1 MGSIMK
7 TFKRSLMLIPLL
19 LLTGCLAT
27 SYDAAMKREPIV
39 MPPAPPE
46 VRASF
51 APGSI
56 WPGATSNNLLFT
68 DRKARNIGDIVTIV
82 IDEKAEGENNANT
95 DTKRQTSTTAGITGF
110 VQTNPDQRYVAG
122 YSLGGASDNSLKGEG
137 KTNRDG
143 ILKGRLSARVVRVL
157 PNGNL
162 VIEGR
167 RMLTVNAEDQF
178 MVITG
183 VIRPDDVTTDNLIN
197 SQYISD
203 ARIVYA
209 GKGVVDDKMRPGW
222 MTRVVDWVWPF

>member
-1 MGSIMK
+1 MK
-7 TFKRSLMLIPLL
+7 TLHAAALLTILL

-27 SYDAAMKREPIV
+27 SYDAAINREPV
-39 MPPAPPE
+39 VLAPPAPLE
-46 VRASF
+46 VRHTP

-82 IDEKAEGENNANT
+82 VDEKAEGENNANT

-110 VQTNPDQRYVAG
+110 VQTNPDKRFVAG
-122 YSLGGASDNSLKGEG
+122 YSLGGAADSSLKGEG

-143 ILKGRLSARVVRVL
+143 SLKGRISARVVRVL

-183 VIRPDDVTTDNLIN
+183 IIRPDDVTTDNLVY
-197 SQYISD
+197 SQYIAD

-222 MTRVVDWVWPF
+222 LTRVVDWVWPF

>member
-1 MGSIMK
+1 MRAFRIC
-7 TFKRSLMLIPLL
+7 FAINVLL

-27 SYDAAMKREPIV
+27 SYDAAMKREPMMI
-39 MPPAPPE
+39 PPSLPE
-46 VRASF
+46 VKAEPS
-51 APGSI
+51 PGSI
-56 WPGATSNNLLFT
+56 WPGATSNNLIFT

-82 IDEKAEGENNANT
+82 IDEKSEGENNANT
-95 DTKRQTSTTAGITGF
+95 ETKRTSLTAANITGMY
-110 VQTNPDQRYVAG
+110 QMNPDRTIMSG
-122 YSLGGASDNSLKGEG
+122 YKLGGGMDNNHKGEG

-143 ILKGRLSARVVRVL
+143 LLKGRISARVVRVL

-162 VIEGR
+162 IIEGR
-167 RMLTVNAEDQF
+167 RMLTVNSEDQF

-183 VIRPDDVTTDNLIN
+183 LIRPEDVTSDNLIF

-222 MTRVVDWVWPF
+222 MARVVDWVWPF

>member
-1 MGSIMK
+1 MK
-7 TFKRSLMLIPLL
+7 TFNAAAMLTMLL

-27 SYDAAMKREPIV
+27 SYDAAMNREPV
-39 MPPAPPE
+39 VLAPPAPQE
-46 VRASF
+46 VRQAP

-82 IDEKAEGENNANT
+82 VDEKTEGENNANT

-110 VQTNPDQRYVAG
+110 VQSNPDKRYVAG
-122 YSLGGASDNSLKGEG
+122 YSLGGSSDSSLKGEG

-143 ILKGRLSARVVRVL
+143 SLKGRISARVVRVL

-167 RMLTVNAEDQF
+167 RMLTANAEDQF

-183 VIRPDDVTTDNLIN
+183 IVRPDDVTTDNL
-197 SQYISD
+197 
-203 ARIVYA
+203 V
-209 GKGVVDDKMRPGW
+209 
-222 MTRVVDWVWPF
+222 

>member
-1 MGSIMK
+1 MEPVMRAFRIC
-7 TFKRSLMLIPLL
+7 FAINVLL

-27 SYDAAMKREPIV
+27 SYDAAMKREPMMI
-39 MPPAPPE
+39 PPSLPE
-46 VRASF
+46 VKAEPS
-51 APGSI
+51 PGSI
-56 WPGATSNNLLFT
+56 WPGATSNNLIFT

-82 IDEKAEGENNANT
+82 IDEKSEGENNANT
-95 DTKRQTSTTAGITGF
+95 ETKRTSLTAANITGMY
-110 VQTNPDQRYVAG
+110 QMNPDRTIMSG
-122 YSLGGASDNSLKGEG
+122 YKLGGGMDNNHKGEG

-143 ILKGRLSARVVRVL
+143 LLKGRISARVVRVL

-162 VIEGR
+162 IIEGR
-167 RMLTVNAEDQF
+167 RMLTVNSEDQF

-183 VIRPDDVTTDNLIN
+183 LIRPEDVTSDNLIF

-222 MTRVVDWVWPF
+222 MARVVDWVWPF

>member
-1 MGSIMK
+1 MRAFRIC
-7 TFKRSLMLIPLL
+7 FAINVLL

-27 SYDAAMKREPIV
+27 SYDAAMKREPMMI
-39 MPPAPPE
+39 PPSLPE
-46 VRASF
+46 VKAEPS
-51 APGSI
+51 PGSI
-56 WPGATSNNLLFT
+56 WPGATSNNLIFT

-82 IDEKAEGENNANT
+82 IDEKSEGENNANT
-95 DTKRQTSTTAGITGF
+95 ETKRTSLTAANITGMY
-110 VQTNPDQRYVAG
+110 QMNPDRTIMSG
-122 YSLGGASDNSLKGEG
+122 YKLGGGMDNNHKGEG

-143 ILKGRLSARVVRVL
+143 LLKGRISARVVRVL

-162 VIEGR
+162 IIEGR
-167 RMLTVNAEDQF
+167 RMLTVNSEDQF

-183 VIRPDDVTTDNLIN
+183 LIRPEDVTSDNLIF
-197 SQYISD
+197 SQYIAD

>member
-1 MGSIMK
+1 MK
-7 TFKRSLMLIPLL
+7 LVNTSLL
-19 LLTGCLAT
+19 LILLLSLTGCLAT
-27 SYDAAMKREPIV
+27 SYDAAMHREPV
-39 MPPAPPE
+39 VLPPPAPE
-46 VRASF
+46 VKPSPS
-51 APGSI
+51 PGSI
-56 WPGATSNNLLFT
+56 WAGATSNNLLFT

-95 DTKRQTSTTAGITGF
+95 ETKREATTTAGITGF
-110 VQTNPDQRYVAG
+110 VQTNPDKRYVAG
-122 YSLGGASDNSLKGEG
+122 YNLGGSSDNSLKGEG

-143 ILKGRLSARVVRVL
+143 LLKGKISARVVRVL

-183 VIRPDDVTTDNLIN
+183 ICRPDDVTTDNLIY
-197 SQYISD
+197 SQYIAD

-222 MTRVVDWVWPF
+222 LTRVVDWVWPF

>member
-1 MGSIMK
+1 MEPIMK
-7 TFKRSLMLIPLL
+7 AFKNCLAMTLL
-19 LLTGCLAT
+19 LLFTGCLAT
-27 SYDAAMKREPIV
+27 SYDAAMKREPMVI
-39 MPPAPPE
+39 PPSLPE
-46 VRASF
+46 VKAEPS
-51 APGSI
+51 AGSI
-56 WPGATSNNLLFT
+56 WPGATSNNLIFT

-95 DTKRQTSTTAGITGF
+95 ETKRTSLTTANITGF
-110 VQTNPDQRYVAG
+110 VQTNPDRTIMSG
-122 YSLGGASDNSLKGEG
+122 YNLGGGLDSNLKGEG

-143 ILKGRLSARVVRVL
+143 LLKGRISARVVRVL

-162 VIEGR
+162 IIEGR
-167 RMLTVNAEDQF
+167 RMLTVNSEDQF

-183 VIRPDDVTTDNLIN
+183 LIRPEDVTSDNLIF

>member
-1 MGSIMK
+1 MK
-7 TFKRSLMLIPLL
+7 TLHAAALLTILL

-27 SYDAAMKREPIV
+27 SYDAAMNREPV
-39 MPPAPPE
+39 VLAPPAPQEIRHTP
-46 VRASF
+46 S
-51 APGSI
+51 PGSI

-82 IDEKAEGENNANT
+82 VDEKAEGENNANT

-110 VQTNPDQRYVAG
+110 VQTNPDKRFVAG
-122 YSLGGASDNSLKGEG
+122 YSLGGAADSSLKGEG

-143 ILKGRLSARVVRVL
+143 SLKGRISARVVRVL

-183 VIRPDDVTTDNLIN
+183 IIRPDDVTTDNLVY
-197 SQYISD
+197 SQYIAD

-222 MTRVVDWVWPF
+222 LTRVVDWVWPF

>member
-1 MGSIMK
+1 MRAFRIC
-7 TFKRSLMLIPLL
+7 FAINVLL

-27 SYDAAMKREPIV
+27 SYDAAMKREPMMI
-39 MPPAPPE
+39 PPSLPE
-46 VRASF
+46 VKAEPS
-51 APGSI
+51 PGSI
-56 WPGATSNNLLFT
+56 WPGATSNNLIFT

-82 IDEKAEGENNANT
+82 IDEKSEGENNANT
-95 DTKRQTSTTAGITGF
+95 ETKRTSLTAANITGMY
-110 VQTNPDQRYVAG
+110 QMNPDRTIMSG
-122 YSLGGASDNSLKGEG
+122 YKLGGGMDNNHKGEG

-143 ILKGRLSARVVRVL
+143 LLKGRISARVVRVL

-162 VIEGR
+162 IIEGR
-167 RMLTVNAEDQF
+167 RMLTVNSEDQF

-183 VIRPDDVTTDNLIN
+183 LIRPEDVTSDNLIF

>member
-1 MGSIMK
+1 MEPIMK
-7 TFKRSLMLIPLL
+7 AFNICLSMTLLL

-27 SYDAAMKREPIV
+27 SYDAAMKREPMV
-39 MPPAPPE
+39 MPPSLPE
-46 VRASF
+46 VKAEPS
-51 APGSI
+51 PGSI
-56 WPGATSNNLLFT
+56 WPGATSNNLIFT

-95 DTKRQTSTTAGITGF
+95 ETKRTSLTTANITGF
-110 VQTNPDQRYVAG
+110 VQTNPDRTIMSG
-122 YSLGGASDNSLKGEG
+122 YNLGGGLDSNLKGEG

-143 ILKGRLSARVVRVL
+143 LLKGRISARVVRVL

-162 VIEGR
+162 IIEGR
-167 RMLTVNAEDQF
+167 RMLTVNSEDQF

-183 VIRPDDVTTDNLIN
+183 LIRPEDVTSDNLIF

-222 MTRVVDWVWPF
+222 MARVVDWVWPF

>member
-1 MGSIMK
+1 MK
-7 TFKRSLMLIPLL
+7 ALKISALTLIL

-27 SYDAAMKREPIV
+27 SYDAAMNREPV
-39 MPPAPPE
+39 VLPPPASE
-46 VRASF
+46 VKPKPS
-51 APGSI
+51 PGSI
-56 WPGATSNNLLFT
+56 WAGATSNNLLFT
-68 DRKARNIGDIVTIV
+68 DRKARIVGDIVTIV

-95 DTKRQTSTTAGITGF
+95 ETKRTSLTAANIAGF
-110 VQTNPDQRYVAG
+110 VQTNPDKTFISG
-122 YSLGGASDNSLKGEG
+122 YQLGGGMDNNHKGEG

-143 ILKGRLSARVVRVL
+143 LLKGKISARVVRVL

-183 VIRPDDVTTDNLIN
+183 ICRPDDVTTDNLIY
-197 SQYISD
+197 SQYIAD

-222 MTRVVDWVWPF
+222 LTRVVDWVWPF

>member
-1 MGSIMK
+1 MK
-7 TFKRSLMLIPLL
+7 IWMIPAALAMTVL
-19 LLTGCLAT
+19 CSGCVLPTA
-27 SYDAAMKREPIV
+27 YEAAMKREPILL
-39 MPPAPPE
+39 PAAPPE
-46 VRASF
+46 PAPAPA

-68 DRKARNIGDIVTIV
+68 DRKARLVGDIVTIV
-82 IDEKAEGENNANT
+82 IDEKTEGENNANT
-95 DTKRQTSTTAGITGF
+95 ETKREASTAAGITGF
-110 VQTNPDQRYVAG
+110 VQTNPDRRFVSG
-122 YSLGGASDNSLKGEG
+122 YSLGGTSDNSLKGEG

-143 ILKGRLSARVVRVL
+143 LLKGRISARIVRML

-167 RMLTVNAEDQF
+167 RMLTVNAEDQY

-183 VIRPDDVTTDNLIN
+183 IIRPEDITTDNLIY
-197 SQYISD
+197 SQYIAD

-222 MTRVVDWVWPF
+222 MTRIVDWVWPF

>member
-1 MGSIMK
+1 MK
-7 TFKRSLMLIPLL
+7 AFKICLAITMLL
-19 LLTGCLAT
+19 LLTGCLST

-39 MPPAPPE
+39 MPPAPP
-46 VRASF
+46 VVKATPG
-51 APGSI
+51 PGSI

-95 DTKRQTSTTAGITGF
+95 ETKRETSTTAGITGF
-110 VQTNPDQRYVAG
+110 VQTNPDKRYVAG

-143 ILKGRLSARVVRVL
+143 LLKGKISARVVRVL

-162 VIEGR
+162 IIEGR
-167 RMLTVNAEDQF
+167 RMLTVNSEDQF

-183 VIRPDDVTTDNLIN
+183 LIRPEDVTSDNLIF

>member
-1 MGSIMK
+1 MK
-7 TFKRSLMLIPLL
+7 AVNAAAMLTML

-27 SYDAAMKREPIV
+27 SYDAAMNREPV
-39 MPPAPPE
+39 VVAPPAPQE
-46 VRASF
+46 VRQAP

-82 IDEKAEGENNANT
+82 VDEKAEGENNANT

-110 VQTNPDQRYVAG
+110 VQNNPDKRYVAG
-122 YSLGGASDNSLKGEG
+122 YSLGGSSDSSLKGEG

-143 ILKGRLSARVVRVL
+143 SLKGRISARVVRVL

-183 VIRPDDVTTDNLIN
+183 IIRPDDVTTDNLVY
-197 SQYISD
+197 SQYIAD

-222 MTRVVDWVWPF
+222 LTRVVDWVWPF

>member
-1 MGSIMK
+1 MK
-7 TFKRSLMLIPLL
+7 TLHAAALLTILL

-27 SYDAAMKREPIV
+27 SYDAAMNREPV
-39 MPPAPPE
+39 LLAPPAPQEIRHTP
-46 VRASF
+46 S
-51 APGSI
+51 PGSI

-82 IDEKAEGENNANT
+82 VDEKAEGENNANT

-110 VQTNPDQRYVAG
+110 VQTNPDKRFVAG
-122 YSLGGASDNSLKGEG
+122 YSLGGAADSSLKGEG

-143 ILKGRLSARVVRVL
+143 SLKGRISARVVRVL

-183 VIRPDDVTTDNLIN
+183 IIRPDDVTTDNLVY
-197 SQYISD
+197 SQYIAD

-222 MTRVVDWVWPF
+222 LTRVVDWVWPF

>member
-1 MGSIMK
+1 MGLIMK
-7 TFKRSLMLIPLL
+7 TFKHCLMLTMLL

-39 MPPAPPE
+39 IPPSPPE
-46 VRASF
+46 TKATLS
-51 APGSI
+51 PGSI
-56 WPGATSNNLLFT
+56 WPGATSNNLIFT
-68 DRKARNIGDIVTIV
+68 DRKARIIGDIVTIV
-82 IDEKAEGENNANT
+82 VDEKSEGENNANT
-95 DTKRQTSTTAGITGF
+95 ETKRTSMTAANITGF
-110 VQTNPDQRYVAG
+110 VQTNPDSTIMSG
-122 YSLGGASDNSLKGEG
+122 YKLGGGLDSNLKGEG

-143 ILKGRLSARVVRVL
+143 ILKGRISARVVRVL

-162 VIEGR
+162 IIEGR
-167 RMLTVNAEDQF
+167 RMLTVNSEDQF

-183 VIRPDDVTTDNLIN
+183 LIRPDDITSDNLIN
-197 SQYISD
+197 SQYIAD

>member
-1 MGSIMK
+1 MLMK
-7 TFKRSLMLIPLL
+7 LFRNALLPILL
-19 LLTGCLAT
+19 LSLTGCLAT
-27 SYDAAMKREPIV
+27 SYDAAMNREPVVIP
-39 MPPAPPE
+39 PPAPE
-46 VRASF
+46 VRPKPS
-51 APGSI
+51 PGSI
-56 WPGATSNNLLFT
+56 WAGATSNNLLFT
-68 DRKARNIGDIVTIV
+68 DRKARNVGDIVTIV
-82 IDEKAEGENNANT
+82 VDEKAEGENNANT

-110 VQTNPDQRYVAG
+110 VQSSPDKRFVSG
-122 YSLGGASDNSLKGEG
+122 YSLGGSSDSSLKGEG

-143 ILKGRLSARVVRVL
+143 SLKGRISARVVRVL

-183 VIRPDDVTTDNLIN
+183 IIRPDDVTTDNLVY
-197 SQYISD
+197 SQYIAD

-222 MTRVVDWVWPF
+222 LTRVVDWVWPF

>member
-1 MGSIMK
+1 MRA
-7 TFKRSLMLIPLL
+7 FKICFAINMLL

-27 SYDAAMKREPIV
+27 SYDAAMKREPMVI
-39 MPPAPPE
+39 PPSLPE
-46 VRASF
+46 VKAEPS
-51 APGSI
+51 PGSI
-56 WPGATSNNLLFT
+56 WPGATSNNLIFT

-82 IDEKAEGENNANT
+82 IDEKSEGENNANT
-95 DTKRQTSTTAGITGF
+95 ETKRTSLTAANITGMY
-110 VQTNPDQRYVAG
+110 QMNPDRTIMSG
-122 YSLGGASDNSLKGEG
+122 YKLGGGMDNNHKGEG

-143 ILKGRLSARVVRVL
+143 LLKGRISARVVRVL

-162 VIEGR
+162 IIEGR
-167 RMLTVNAEDQF
+167 RMLTVNSEDQF

-183 VIRPDDVTTDNLIN
+183 LIRPEDVTSDNLIF

-222 MTRVVDWVWPF
+222 MARVVDWVWPF

>member
-7 TFKRSLMLIPLL
+7 TFTRCLTLTLLL

-39 MPPAPPE
+39 IPPSVPE
-46 VRASF
+46 AKATLS
-51 APGSI
+51 PGSI

-82 IDEKAEGENNANT
+82 VDEKAEGENNANT

-110 VQTNPDQRYVAG
+110 VRYDPDKRYVSG
-122 YSLGGASDNSLKGEG
+122 YSLGGASDSSLKGEG

-143 ILKGRLSARVVRVL
+143 ILKGKISARVVRVL

-162 VIEGR
+162 IIEGR
-167 RMLTVNAEDQF
+167 RMLTVNSEDQF

-183 VIRPDDVTTDNLIN
+183 LIRPDDITSDNLIN

>member
-1 MGSIMK
+1 MK
-7 TFKRSLMLIPLL
+7 AFKICFAMTLLL

-46 VRASF
+46 VRATP

-56 WPGATSNNLLFT
+56 WAGATSNNLLFT

-95 DTKRQTSTTAGITGF
+95 ETKRETSTTAGITGF
-110 VQTNPDQRYVAG
+110 VQYNPDKRYISG
-122 YSLGGASDNSLKGEG
+122 YSLGGASDSSLKGEG

-143 ILKGRLSARVVRVL
+143 ILKGRISARVVRVL

-162 VIEGR
+162 IIEGR
-167 RMLTVNAEDQF
+167 RMLTVNSEDQF

-183 VIRPDDVTTDNLIN
+183 LIRPEDVTSDNLIF